1 MNQYPHLFSPL
12 QVGKLVLR
20 NRIEAAPTGAH
31 SFSPEGY
38 LSRED
43 IAYFEMKAA
52 GGAAIVTMGE
62 TFVHE
67 KTDLVR
73 FPYLYFDNPG
83 IERSLVRVSRA
94 IKRHGA
100 FASIELQH
108 GGKSGFFDKKLG
120 KQGTRY
126 GPSRE
131 KLADGSIILEMPEE
145 MILEIVEA
153 FGKAA
158 ALAQRA
164 GFDMLMVH
172 GGHGWLISQFL
183 SPLENK
189 RTDKFGGSPE
199 NRARLALMIID
210 SIRKNVGPDFP
221 IEFRMNGT
229 EFIPGGFIQEDGIQF
244 ARMIDGKV
252 DLIHVS
258 AGSHEVQSLF
268 VRTHPSMFLP
278 HGPNVFLAAEIKKHV
293 KTPVTTVGGIS
304 ELEMME
310 DIIASGKADVIGL
323 ARALMADPYL
333 PKKAAAGK
341 TEEIIPC
348 LRCFDGC
355 LGKGMDPHPWS
366 CCVNPVLG
374 YKEKTRFVVK
384 PPERKKRVL
393 IAGGGPA
400 GMQAAI
406 TASELGHQVILC
418 EKTNSLGGAIRYAE
432 YVPFHADMCRFRK
445 YLEYMVKKS
454 GMVVMLNTEV
464 TPEFVATQNPD
475 VVIAA
480 VGAAPIVPNLPGI
493 KSKKVVMAENI
504 YKPSVSVGNK
514 VVILGGGLVGTE
526 EGINLAMQGKD
537 VTVVEMLGEVARDAN
552 WIHRLAVMLE
562 LEKYAGNLKVVTGV
576 KGKAVTEEG
585 LLCEDSEGREVLY
598 PADTVICAVGYKA
611 LTPVVDK
618 LRGTAPEFYFIG
630 DCVRPRKVYDAI
642 RTGYD
647 TAMDL

>member
-1 MNQYPHLFSPL
+1 MNKYPHLFSPL
-12 QVGKLVLR
+12 KIGNLTLR
-20 NRIEAAPTGAH
+20 NRIESTPTGAH
-31 SFSPEGY
+31 CFTPEGH
-38 LSRED
+38 LTDDD
-43 IAYFEMKAA
+43 IAYFEMKAT
-52 GGAAIVTMGE
+52 GGAAIVTVGE

-67 KTDLVR
+67 KTGLVR
-73 FPYLYFDNPG
+73 FPVVYFDLPH
-83 IERSLVRVSRA
+83 ISQSLVMASRA

-100 FASIELQH
+100 AASIELQH
-108 GGKSGFFDKKLG
+108 AGKSGFWDIKLG
-120 KQGTRY
+120 RRGTQY
-126 GPSRE
+126 GPCYE
-131 KLADGSIILEMPEE
+131 KLADGSEILEMPEE

-158 ALAQRA
+158 SIVQNA

-189 RTDKFGGSPE
+189 RKDKFGGSPE
-199 NRARLALMIID
+199 NRARLALMIIE
-210 SIRKNVGPDFP
+210 SIRKNVGADFP
-221 IEFRMNGT
+221 IEFRMNGN
-229 EFIPGGFIQEDGIQF
+229 EFIPGGFTLEDGIKL
-244 ARMIDGKV
+244 AKVIDGKV

-258 AGSHEVQSLF
+258 AGSHEVRELF

-293 KTPVTTVGGIS
+293 KTPVVAVGSIG
-304 ELEMME
+304 EPEMME
-310 DIIASGKADVIGL
+310 EILASGKADVIGM

-341 TEEIIPC
+341 IEEITPC

-355 LGKGMDPHPWS
+355 LGLVGDPKPWS
-366 CCVNPVLG
+366 CCVNPILG
-374 YKEKTRFVVK
+374 YEEETKYVIQ
-384 PPERKKRVL
+384 PPEKKKRVL

-406 TASELGHQVILC
+406 TASERGHQVILC

-432 YVPFHADMCRFRK
+432 YVPFHADMERFRK
-445 YLEYMVKKS
+445 HLEYMVKKS
-454 GMVVMLNTEV
+454 ATVVMLNTEV
-464 TPEFVATQNPD
+464 TPEFVAIENPD

-480 VGAAPIVPNLPGI
+480 VGATPIVPNIPGI
-493 KSKKVVMAENI
+493 KNKKVLMAENI
-504 YKPSVSVGNK
+504 YKPNAVIGNK
-514 VVILGGGLVGTE
+514 AVILGGGLVGTE

-537 VTVVEMLGEVARDAN
+537 VTVVEMLGEIARDAN
-552 WIHRLAVMLE
+552 WIHRIALLQEV
-562 LEKYAGNLKVVTGV
+562 EKYARNLKVVTGT

-585 LLCEDSEGREVLY
+585 LVCEGPDGKEVLY
-598 PADTVICAVGYKA
+598 HADTVICAVGYKA
-611 LTPVVDK
+611 LTSVVEK
-618 LRGTAPEFYFIG
+618 LRGTAPEFYNIG
-630 DCVRPRKVYDAI
+630 DCVKPRKVFDAI